1 MTAAWV
7 GGGTLNGA
15 AEAVFTLGLLWCHA
29 PLGYAIS
36 LFLGGWLFAA
46 KMRITASL
54 TMLDPFQK
62 FYGPWIG
69 VMLCVPA
76 VCGEIFWTASML
88 SALGHTIHIIANLNY
103 TACIVVSAVV
113 VLFYTSLG
121 GLYSVLYT
129 DVLQIGTTAFG
140 LWTCVPYF
148 LTHPSVRRIGPPS
161 NDWLGKLESRDV
173 SQVLDFL
180 LMTIFGGIP
189 WQAYFQRVLAADS
202 VLTSKMLSYL
212 TSVGFVFF
220 SVPPIIIGA
229 VAKSAN
235 FTSAGYPGPFNLT
248 MADSRE
254 VLPLSIHYM
263 TPKFVA
269 ILGLIAITA
278 AIMSSVDSSMLSAG
292 TLIARNIYHFV
303 IRPTASDVEVCMVL
317 RFGVLAVG
325 SVATFMATGVTSV
338 FAMWAL
344 SSDLVYVLLFPQ
356 FVALFYLKTMAN
368 AYGAVTGFV
377 VGIILRLLCGEPHVN
392 LPVTIR
398 LPFYSPERGQE
409 FPFRTLCI

>member
-1 MTAAWV
+1 
-7 GGGTLNGA
+7 
-15 AEAVFTLGLLWCHA
+15 
-29 PLGYAIS
+29 
-36 LFLGGWLFAA
+36 
-46 KMRITASL
+46 
-54 TMLDPFQK
+54 
-62 FYGPWIG
+62 
-69 VMLCVPA
+69 
-76 VCGEIFWTASML
+76 
-88 SALGHTIHIIANLNY
+88 
-103 TACIVVSAVV
+103 
-113 VLFYTSLG
+113 
-121 GLYSVLYT
+121 
-129 DVLQIGTTAFG
+129 
-140 LWTCVPYF
+140 
-148 LTHPSVRRIGPPS
+148 
-161 NDWLGKLESRDV
+161 
-173 SQVLDFL
+173 
-180 LMTIFGGIP
+180 
-189 WQAYFQRVLAADS
+189 
-202 VLTSKMLSYL
+202 
-212 TSVGFVFF
+212 
-220 SVPPIIIGA
+220 
-229 VAKSAN
+229 
-235 FTSAGYPGPFNLT
+235 

-317 RFGVLAVG
+317 RFGVLAAG

-409 FPFRTLCI
+409 FPFRTLCMTVSLGTLLFVSAMAKYAFKNNLIPDRMDVWKCFVQKMEPPEQGEADEQRQAAQTVSLGTGSANVSSMASVSSPEGRPSSDDAVLSPGSDDVNQQGVLASSRKSPTPPTSPTTPADGPDVTAAATHKPKQTTDKKKGSKKTRDSRKFETTNLKKEHRPKT